1 MVPAYQGPI
10 GLVFAMDF
18 RPGWSLPVRI
28 CFSDYFTCSSK
39 SVCPD
44 LVRFNLVGI
53 YLVGPIML
61 GFVLV
66 SICLGF
72 QARWSRHLGARF
84 DGSKHS
90 TNDLTLLDGD
100 LAYKVYIDGLEDAFM
115 A

>member
-1 MVPAYQGPI
+1 MSICIGFQSWLVPAHQGPI

-18 RPGWSLPVRI
+18 RPGWSFLVRI
-28 CFSDYFTCSSK
+28 CCSDYFTWSSE

-44 LVRFNLVGI
+44 SARFNLVGTCLI
-53 YLVGPIML
+53 GLIML

-84 DGSKHS
+84 DGSEHS

-100 LAYKVYIDGLEDAFM
+100 LA
-115 A
+115 